1 MNIEREYF
9 DRRMKEVLE
18 YIKDLAEQLE
28 SIERKS
34 RLRGATKYL
43 DYSDARYILKI
54 SRRALQRIVQEKR
67 IRFKMVEKQVRFTAE
82 DINAYVEDNTRR
94 YDVNYDDLD
103 ESDLFIDPYFEDDN
117 LYEGEVRE

>member
-18 YIKDLAEQLE
+18 NIKDLREQLE

-67 IRFKMVEKQVRFTAE
+67 IRFKMVEKQVRFTAD

-103 ESDLFIDPYFEDDN
+103 ESDLFLDPYFEDDN
-117 LYEGEVRE
+117 LCEGEVRE

>member
-18 YIKDLAEQLE
+18 NIKDLGEQLE

-103 ESDLFIDPYFEDDN
+103 ESDLFLDPYFEDDN